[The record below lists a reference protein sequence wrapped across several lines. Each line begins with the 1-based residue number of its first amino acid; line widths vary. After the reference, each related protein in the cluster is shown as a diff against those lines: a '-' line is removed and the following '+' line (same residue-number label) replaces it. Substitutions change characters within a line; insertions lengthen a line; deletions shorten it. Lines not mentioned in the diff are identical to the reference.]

1 MYSSNQGQNVA
12 AAVDAASAVGVSVKY
27 PQNDSIYNSTNNNRL
42 VNIKTDI
49 STIIENH
56 SQNMQNISKNGL
68 DLNKTSDNI
77 ADKTADSS
85 TVPE

>member
-1 MYSSNQGQNVA
+1 MYSSNQGQNLA
-12 AAVDAASAVGVSVKY
+12 AALDAAVAVGVSVKY